1 MNHFFAIKLSPE
13 AQTTVQ
19 QLAEEWRPLVM
30 RASWYDPE
38 DYHITLK
45 FLGDLEET
53 AQPRLI
59 EAALPIAEAVEP
71 FVVKAAPPGGFP
83 DMRAPNVL
91 WAGVSV
97 NPELDTL
104 AAHLDHA
111 MVGLGFRP
119 ERRRYQPHI
128 TVARCRLRT
137 THFDRNQDGLMP
149 TDWPLVSERLFADFR
164 TDRFV
169 LMQTR
174 SGEGRANRIGMRYN
188 TVHTFPL
195 TGAHSSEVS

>member
-1 MNHFFAIKLSPE
+1 
-13 AQTTVQ
+13 
-19 QLAEEWRPLVM
+19 M

-45 FLGDLEET
+45 FLGNLDE
-53 AQPRLI
+53 AAPPRLI
-59 EAALPIAEAVEP
+59 KAALPVAGSTRPLIIG
-71 FVVKAAPPGGFP
+71 AAPPGGFP
-83 DMRAPNVL
+83 DRRAPNVL
-91 WAGVSV
+91 WAGVCV

-104 AAHLDHA
+104 AARLDHV

-137 THFDRNQDGLMP
+137 IHYDKNQEGLVP
-149 TDWPLVSERLFADFR
+149 VDWPLPSERLFGDFVA
-164 TDRFV
+164 DRFV

-174 SGEGRANRIGMRYN
+174 SGEGRANRNGMRYN

-195 TGAHSSEVS
+195 TGAHSSDVS